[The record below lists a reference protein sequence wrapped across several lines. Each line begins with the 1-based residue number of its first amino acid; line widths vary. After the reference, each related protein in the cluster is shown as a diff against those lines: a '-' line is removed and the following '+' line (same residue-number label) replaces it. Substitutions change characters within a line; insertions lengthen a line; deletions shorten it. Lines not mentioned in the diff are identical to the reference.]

1 MPSKRSQLNGRRSR
15 REKNRRLF
23 LNALY
28 FFVFLLLFCLT
39 GNAAKYF
46 YGEKGSPRE
55 PGLFTEDEAA
65 EPVPFPKETGEIDEA
80 GETEKVEET
89 EEALVQ
95 PVLSFSSVEI
105 SQGDYF
111 SIYLRDVKENDEI
124 VIGTDL
130 EGEEPVFYPYQEGR
144 AALIGVNYR
153 TVPGEYYF
161 QVQVFRDGSS
171 ILDEQ
176 KQISVASKKF
186 ETQHLTV
193 TSEQQEKRTD
203 VLWDEDRKHTTRAR
217 SITAGERLWEG
228 EFLMPLEGRLTT
240 AFGVIRYING
250 VESERHSGLD
260 IAAPRGTPVKV
271 ANSGKVNLAMSLNVT
286 GNTVIIDHG
295 FNLFS
300 AYCHMDRLL
309 VQEGDT
315 VQKGDIVGEVGSTG
329 FSTGPHLHWTISIG
343 PVFVNPWLFLE
354 KDPLEWITARQETGS
369 WKQQPD

>member
-1 MPSKRSQLNGRRSR
+1 MPSKRSRLNGRRSR

-23 LNALY
+23 LYVFY
-28 FFVFLLLFCLT
+28 FLVFLLLFCLT
-39 GNAAKYF
+39 GTVAKYF
-46 YGEKGSPRE
+46 YGGKSSPRE

-65 EPVPFPKETGEIDEA
+65 WSAVPFAEETGEIDELE
-80 GETEKVEET
+80 ETEILEET
-89 EEALVQ
+89 EEAPVQ

-105 SQGDYF
+105 PQGDYF
-111 SIYLRDVKENDEI
+111 SICLCDLIEIDES
-124 VIGTDL
+124 VFGTVLGWED
-130 EGEEPVFYPYQEGR
+130 PVFYPYQEGR

-161 QVQVFRDGSS
+161 QFQVFRDGSS
-171 ILDEQ
+171 VLDER
-176 KQISVASKKF
+176 KQISVVSKEF

-217 SITAGERLWEG
+217 SITAGEPLWEG

-260 IAAPRGTPVKV
+260 IAAPRGTPVKA
-271 ANSGKVNLAMSLNVT
+271 ANSGKVNLSMSLNVT

-300 AYCHMDRLL
+300 AYCHMDHLL
-309 VQEGDT
+309 VQEGDMI
-315 VQKGDIVGEVGSTG
+315 QKGDIVGEVGSTG

-354 KDPLEWITARQETGS
+354 KDPLGWITARQEA
-369 WKQQPD
+369 D